1 MDKSENKLR
10 KWKVCIVRALNPK
23 EYLVVKAIDGNE
35 AIATVE
41 EDLYTVYGIADCREV
56 YLEEE
61 IIEQPIDFKVV
72 VRQASR
78 LIVQV
83 AKLLKK

>member
-1 MDKSENKLR
+1 MSQTENQLR

-35 AIATVE
+35 AIAIVE
-41 EDLYTVYGIADCREV
+41 EDLYTVYGITDCHEV
-56 YLEEE
+56 RLEEE
-61 IIEQPIDFKVV
+61 IIEQPTDFKVL